1 MSRTPATRCKSFYGK
16 KVGQNG
22 AQGKAIRVL
31 SQKTSVNNSYRRGV
45 RLDERPENFTLTP
58 AADGDSSGSENEFSQ
73 EDDYNFDETPNASYL
88 GWYIICIL
96 PPPPPPPPPPR
107 TVNHW

>member
-1 MSRTPATRCKSFYGK
+1 MSRTPATRCKSFYRK

-22 AQGKAIRVL
+22 AQGKAIRGL

-58 AADGDSSGSENEFSQ
+58 AAGGDSSGSESEFSQ
-73 EDDYNFDETPNASYL
+73 EDDYNFDETPTGTRY
-88 GWYIICIL
+88 
-96 PPPPPPPPPPR
+96 
-107 TVNHW
+107 